1 VARTSCPNPASC
13 TQAPTERRIRSLA
26 SLIGNTPLLAID
38 LSYRGQTRIIY
49 AKAENLNLTGSI
61 KDRMA
66 LHILARG
73 HERGA
78 LRRGATIIEVT
89 SGNTGISFAAIGR
102 ALGHPVLIFM
112 PDWMSDE
119 RKNLIRSL
127 GATIRLVSREEGGFL
142 GSIRLA
148 EQAKE
153 KVADA
158 FLPCQ
163 FSNTDNVEA
172 HYRTTGP
179 ELWWQ
184 LRFRA
189 IQPAAFVAGVGTG
202 GTIMGAGRFLK
213 EQHPDIR
220 LFALEPANS
229 PTLSTG
235 YKVGKHRIQGI
246 SDEFIPAICDLKQVD
261 GIVAVDDGDAILMA
275 QKLARVLGLGV
286 GISSGANL
294 IGALKVQ
301 NEMSAESVV
310 VTVFPDD
317 NKKYLSTD
325 LMRDE
330 PVKSDF
336 LSPDVELLGYQAYKR
351 VCYTCCNPA
360 ECELAQSPNFDVPQ
374 MLPACPRR
382 RRR

>member
-1 VARTSCPNPASC
+1 
-13 TQAPTERRIRSLA
+13 
-26 SLIGNTPLLAID
+26 
-38 LSYRGQTRIIY
+38 
-49 AKAENLNLTGSI
+49 
-61 KDRMA
+61 
-66 LHILARG
+66 
-73 HERGA
+73 
-78 LRRGATIIEVT
+78 
-89 SGNTGISFAAIGR
+89 
-102 ALGHPVLIFM
+102 
-112 PDWMSDE
+112 
-119 RKNLIRSL
+119 
-127 GATIRLVSREEGGFL
+127 
-142 GSIRLA
+142 
-148 EQAKE
+148 
-153 KVADA
+153 
-158 FLPCQ
+158 
-163 FSNTDNVEA
+163 
-172 HYRTTGP
+172 
-179 ELWWQ
+179 
-184 LRFRA
+184 
-189 IQPAAFVAGVGTG
+189 
-202 GTIMGAGRFLK
+202 
-213 EQHPDIR
+213 
-220 LFALEPANS
+220 
-229 PTLSTG
+229 
-235 YKVGKHRIQGI
+235 
-246 SDEFIPAICDLKQVD
+246 
-261 GIVAVDDGDAILMA
+261 MA